1 MIIFFEG
8 LLSFFSPCV
17 LPLVPL
23 YIGYLSGQ
31 GEKKPSQK
39 KLFLLTICFIIG
51 IFLAIFLLNISVQVI
66 SSFFKE
72 HMILIT
78 RIGGIFIILLGL
90 YQFGFLHSQTLSQ
103 TKRFSIEKRPSSQ
116 ILFAFLLGFT
126 FGFAWTPCIG
136 PALASV
142 FILGSSSGSFL
153 LSQILVIFYAFGLT
167 LPFFNIGLFTNQ
179 ALSWLKRH
187 QKWMNITVKIGA
199 ILLIVIGITM
209 VTGQMNDISQSM
221 SSTQDSSIEKNTV
234 EKEQFPLPYTLKN
247 QYQQSVSFQDLKGKV
262 VFLNFWATWCPPCQN
277 ELPEIQKLYET
288 YQNSDKV
295 AIITIVN
302 PGHGEK
308 SEAEII
314 KFLNEK
320 DYNMPVLFDN
330 GEVTSYFQISSLP
343 TTFILDQT
351 GKPYGYAIG
360 QLNKEMME
368 SMIQEVL
375 EK

>member
-1 MIIFFEG
+1 M
-8 LLSFFSPCV
+8 
-17 LPLVPL
+17 
-23 YIGYLSGQ
+23 
-31 GEKKPSQK
+31 
-39 KLFLLTICFIIG
+39 
-51 IFLAIFLLNISVQVI
+51 
-66 SSFFKE
+66 
-72 HMILIT
+72 
-78 RIGGIFIILLGL
+78 
-90 YQFGFLHSQTLSQ
+90 
-103 TKRFSIEKRPSSQ
+103 
-116 ILFAFLLGFT
+116 
-126 FGFAWTPCIG
+126 
-136 PALASV
+136 
-142 FILGSSSGSFL
+142 
-153 LSQILVIFYAFGLT
+153 
-167 LPFFNIGLFTNQ
+167 
-179 ALSWLKRH
+179 
-187 QKWMNITVKIGA
+187 
-199 ILLIVIGITM
+199 
-209 VTGQMNDISQSM
+209 
-221 SSTQDSSIEKNTV
+221 
-234 EKEQFPLPYTLKN
+234 
-247 QYQQSVSFQDLKGKV
+247 KGKV